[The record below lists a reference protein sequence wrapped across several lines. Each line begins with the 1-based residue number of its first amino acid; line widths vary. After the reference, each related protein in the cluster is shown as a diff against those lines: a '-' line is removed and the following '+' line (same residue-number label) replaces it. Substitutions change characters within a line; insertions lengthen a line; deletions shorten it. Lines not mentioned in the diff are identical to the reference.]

1 MTAAAIDHEIKSAIE
16 AELQKIVS
24 FAIAKPELDVSVCV
38 RKDFCMAGCEAFDT
52 VIFTKMDL
60 DALKELEDLAEKM
73 ETYDGKEHPGTEER
87 V

>member
-1 MTAAAIDHEIKSAIE
+1 MTAAAINHEIKSAIE
-16 AELQKIVS
+16 TELQKIIS
-24 FAIAKPELDVSVCV
+24 IAIAKPEFDVSVCV
-38 RKDFCMAGCEAFDT
+38 RKDFCMASCKGFDT

-73 ETYDGKEHPGTEER
+73 ETYDGKEHTGTEER